1 MSLTAPNTE
10 IYLLKTPIEL
20 DNNNQLS
27 FASAEAQHTYFAGC
41 PKLNISDATFQR
53 KDEFIRYPAN
63 MESVLDY
70 NYCMYR
76 NKSHGNKWFYAFV
89 TGVEWLSEN
98 SCAISIKTDVW
109 QTWQFSLTWHPCFV
123 EREHVDDDTFG
134 KHTIPEGIEYGD
146 YIENDW
152 TVVDLDSAL
161 NECYVVVQV
170 SDLCKGMETILSGS
184 TRVYNGVP
192 QGCWLIGIP
201 IYVASQYDFNSLDNF
216 IRCFDDWNKADA
228 IVSMFIIPGKMVSG
242 SVIARTYSIDG
253 SDGTT
258 GKWQFDA
265 FEIPQTTSATNI
277 GDTSI
282 SMPTA
287 IDGYTP
293 KNNKVLCS
301 PYSYLLVSNNYGS
314 NVSYAWE
321 LFASTPTF
329 TCLGAITQGCDIKL
343 IPKNYRLVSDSL
355 TANYD
360 YAVSCAKFP
369 MLSWNSDYYLNWV
382 AVNSRYMEVQATLTP
397 LEWVGNVIG
406 GMFTGDFS
414 GAISSTVG
422 VGKQVADLLQQERQ
436 AKMTPDSAKGN
447 LTGGDLT
454 YTLDRTTFT
463 LHKITIREEYAKMID
478 DYFTAYGYKI
488 NRLKTPNY
496 TCRTYWNYVKTVG
509 CNVTANAPQEDI
521 EEIRKLFDRGITIWH
536 DASKF
541 LDYTQNN
548 TILTP

>member
-1 MSLTAPNTE
+1 
-10 IYLLKTPIEL
+10 
-20 DNNNQLS
+20 
-27 FASAEAQHTYFAGC
+27 
-41 PKLNISDATFQR
+41 
-53 KDEFIRYPAN
+53 

-76 NKSHGNKWFYAFV
+76 NKNHGNKWFYAFI

-123 EREHVDDDTFG
+123 EREHVDNDTFG
-134 KHTIPEGIEYGD
+134 LHTVPEGLEYGE
-146 YIENDW
+146 YIINGTTSVTLESGV
-152 TVVDLDSAL
+152 TQ
-161 NECYVVVQV
+161 CYVVAQV
-170 SDLCKGMETILSGS
+170 SDLCPGMENTISGV
-184 TRVYNGVP
+184 RVYNGLP
-192 QGCWLIGIP
+192 QGCWFIGIP
-201 IYVASQYDFNSLDNF
+201 IYVAGSLNYANLNNF
-216 IRCFDDWNKADA
+216 LSMYDDWNKADA
-228 IVSMFIIPGKMVSG
+228 IVSLCIVPGKLINS
-242 SVIARTYSIDG
+242 TSIITWTFNISG
-253 SDGTT
+253 SDGTP
-258 GKWQFDA
+258 GKWQWEGFGVPSSTSVT
-265 FEIPQTTSATNI
+265 EISTTTITRPAS
-277 GDTSI
+277 
-282 SMPTA
+282 

-293 KNNKVLCS
+293 KNNKCLCS
-301 PYSYLLVSNNYGS
+301 PYNYLLVSNNAGS
-314 NVSYAWE
+314 TVSYAYE
-321 LFASTPTF
+321 LFNGSPSFKTR
-329 TCLGAITQGCDIKL
+329 GVITQGCDIKTT
-343 IPKNYRLVSDSL
+343 PTNYKSGDLSGG
-355 TANYD
+355 YD
-360 YAVSCAKFP
+360 YSVTCGKFP
-369 MLSWNSDYYLNWV
+369 LLSWNSDYYLNWQ

-397 LEWVGNVIG
+397 LEWAGNVIG

-422 VGKQVADLLQQERQ
+422 MGKQVADLLQQQRQ

-447 LTGGDLT
+447 LNTGDIN
-454 YTLDRTTFT
+454 YSLDKIGFTFYKMT
-463 LHKITIREEYAKMID
+463 VRGEYIKMID

-548 TILTP
+548 TIVTP